1 MNLSLVIIM
10 ISLKF
15 NYVLNF
21 GISWISSY
29 LYPMFDLDEKGEME
43 NREEM
48 HDYLILTNI
57 TTLYIQENL
66 VKFSQLIEVFSILLI
81 IGVNTAFYIH

>member
-66 VKFSQLIEVFSILLI
+66 VKFSQLIEVLSILLI

>member
-81 IGVNTAFYIH
+81 IGVNIAFYIH

>member
-21 GISWISSY
+21 GISWIASY

-66 VKFSQLIEVFSILLI
+66 VKFSQLIEVLSILLI

>member
-21 GISWISSY
+21 GISGIASY